1 MATWPSSS
9 AADGCSTPTRRLALV
24 TRSPICSLTL
34 SVIGMPSLVFRS
46 PCLRHTR
53 VIAALA
59 SAPERQGSG
68 GPSGLQNRQA
78 GAALR
83 LDGSIPSPLRGR
95 ERSELRRVHD
105 LPLLVEAA
113 RAHYEVELAGADRR
127 PDPRRELVEEP
138 RARGASLEPLGQV
151 EERL

>member
-53 VIAALA
+53 VFTALA

-83 LDGSIPSPLRGR
+83 LDGSIPSPLRKR
-95 ERSELRRVHD
+95 NLRPLRRLWQRPPPSGNHVS
-105 LPLLVEAA
+105 A
-113 RAHYEVELAGADRR
+113 RRSTSRLQPAHPHAI
-127 PDPRRELVEEP
+127 P
-138 RARGASLEPLGQV
+138 
-151 EERL
+151 